1 MKNREK
7 TINLISLII
16 AIILSVMIIAV
27 GICFVVSSVQI
38 YKSSD
43 SSPFTLIAIETH
55 FRNIAVPCIIL
66 LVVLVISIIFNAIF
80 PKNDKKLKVD
90 TSAKTL
96 YQLSSKFDIDNADKG
111 IQNALKGISNVK
123 IILNVVPIVIYVAM
137 IVVTL
142 VFACNRDNY
151 TLDNMNG
158 SVIDIV
164 LIVLPCVI
172 VGIAVYFVS
181 SLLKSIFRKKEINLI
196 KNAIKENKDLLL
208 KEKKVIDEKNA
219 IKSLI
224 LKVKNLWYTNENI
237 ALLVCRC
244 CVLVVGVV
252 FVVLGVLNGGMADV
266 LGKAVRIC
274 TECIGLG

>member
-1 MKNREK
+1 M
-7 TINLISLII
+7 
-16 AIILSVMIIAV
+16 V
-27 GICFVVSSVQI
+27 
-38 YKSSD
+38 
-43 SSPFTLIAIETH
+43 AIETH

-123 IILNVVPIVIYVAM
+123 IILNVIPIVIYVAM

-151 TLDNMNG
+151 TLDDMNG

-208 KEKKVIDEKNA
+208 KEKKMIDEKNA

-237 ALLVCRC
+237 DQMLMERHLAKKARNAKKRHHLKGPAKRMGEDDKRFAEALDKLII
-244 CVLVVGVV
+244 LHMISQSE
-252 FVVLGVLNGGMADV
+252 L
-266 LGKAVRIC
+266 
-274 TECIGLG
+274 